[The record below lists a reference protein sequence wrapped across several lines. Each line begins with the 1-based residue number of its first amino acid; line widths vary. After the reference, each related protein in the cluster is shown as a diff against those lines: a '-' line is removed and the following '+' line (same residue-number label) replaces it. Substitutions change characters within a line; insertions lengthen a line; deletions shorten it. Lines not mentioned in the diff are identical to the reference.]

1 MILLPD
7 YPDKV
12 ILAHRIRVER
22 LALFG
27 TLTLIGTGAWWLLP
41 AMDGSAELLS
51 RMGPVVVMF
60 TAALLLVD
68 LIEYGPVQRSRIG
81 TAANVA
87 WPAVLVFTGIAV
99 GNLGGDLGEYL
110 GKSDS
115 LIAILIMF
123 SIALVLWQVS
133 NRLLGSSLNVRR
145 YRGLTSLGA
154 LALSTALIFSLA
166 APIELFAII
175 LFTVSATMVPD
186 LMTKDEDH
194 ATRKKFGTAL
204 DAAESKL
211 LVLRGQGISLEQA
224 SSILKTAREEGWSN
238 PERGLEMIEDAL
250 IDAEKIQAIA
260 LDLDD
265 IRKDSLA
272 AVERA
277 EAITVEAASP
287 RKAFKLGDREAQHGA
302 LREAEL
308 MYRRAKNRSA
318 VIIEHW
324 QDALDAIG
332 EADAAIGSESGQQL
346 DNVRSILY
354 SAREAL
360 ADENP
365 TEAINITSSI
375 QGHLDSLTATA
386 SEAEQAILD
395 AQNAISGAAGNIPI
409 FTIDRLEEAQSAM
422 AAGDTALAKGLA
434 SSIIR
439 DIRET
444 SGAMQE
450 VQRALRQRKQLQ
462 TRFPKGVAGEIWLA
476 RLAEVSEAAENE
488 KWPIANEK
496 LHSLSTDLQAYEI
509 EIKEAKELY
518 SFVMDEWKEMR
529 RRLDSSNIKADDE
542 MRTSA
547 ESAVVTSTK
556 ALDSGD
562 VQSTLKALG
571 KADELIENLRR
582 RV

>member
-22 LALFG
+22 LALLG
-27 TLTLIGTGAWWLLP
+27 TLTLIGVGAWWLLP
-41 AMDGSAELLS
+41 AMDGSTELLA

-60 TAALLLVD
+60 AAALLLAD

-87 WPAVLVFTGIAV
+87 WPAVLVFAGIAI
-99 GNLGGDLGEYL
+99 GDLGGEISDIL
-110 GKSDS
+110 GKIDS
-115 LIAILIMF
+115 LIAISIMI
-123 SIALVLWQVS
+123 SITLVLWQVS
-133 NRLLGSSLNVRR
+133 NRLLGSSLIVRR

-166 APIELFAII
+166 APFELFVII
-175 LFTVSATMVPD
+175 LITISTTMIPD
-186 LMTKDEDH
+186 LMTKDEDY
-194 ATRKKFGTAL
+194 AARKKFGAAL

-211 LVLRGQGISLEQA
+211 LELRGQGISLEQA
-224 SSILKTAREEGWSN
+224 SSILKIAREEGWSN
-238 PERGLEMIEDAL
+238 PEQGLKMVEDAL
-250 IDAEKIQAIA
+250 TDAEKIQAIA
-260 LDLDD
+260 RDLDD
-265 IRKDSLA
+265 IRSDSLA

-277 EAITVEAASP
+277 EVITVEAASP

-318 VIIEHW
+318 IIVEHW
-324 QDALDAIG
+324 QDALDAI
-332 EADAAIGSESGQQL
+332 EKADTAIGSESGQQL
-346 DNVRSILY
+346 DNVRNILH
-354 SAREAL
+354 SAREAM

-365 TEAINITSSI
+365 KEAIYITSSI
-375 QGHLDSLTATA
+375 QGHLDSLTATT
-386 SEAEQAILD
+386 SGAEQAILD
-395 AQNAISGAAGNIPI
+395 AQNAIAGAADDIPI
-409 FTIDRLEEAQSAM
+409 FTKDRLEEAQSAM
-422 AAGDTALAKGLA
+422 ASGDTALAKGLA

-439 DIRET
+439 DVRET

-462 TRFPKGVAGEIWLA
+462 MRFPKGVAGEVWAA

-488 KWPIANEK
+488 KWSIANEK

-509 EIKEAKELY
+509 EIKEAKELH
-518 SFVMDEWKEMR
+518 SFVVDEWKEMR

-547 ESAVVTSTK
+547 ESAVATATK
-556 ALDSGD
+556 SLNTGD

-571 KADELIENLRR
+571 KADELLENLRR

>member
-87 WPAVLVFTGIAV
+87 WPAVLVFAGIAV
-99 GNLGGDLGEYL
+99 GDLGDDLGEYL

-175 LFTVSATMVPD
+175 LFTVSVTMVPD
-186 LMTKDEDH
+186 LITKDEDH
-194 ATRKKFGTAL
+194 AARKKFGTAL

-224 SSILKTAREEGWSN
+224 SSILKTAREVATRYPDIEAQ
-238 PERGLEMIEDAL
+238 EMIVDNACMQL
-250 IDAEKIQAIA
+250 VMNPQQFD
-260 LDLDD
+260 
-265 IRKDSLA
+265 
-272 AVERA
+272 
-277 EAITVEAASP
+277 
-287 RKAFKLGDREAQHGA
+287 
-302 LREAEL
+302 
-308 MYRRAKNRSA
+308 
-318 VIIEHW
+318 VIVTT
-324 QDALDAIG
+324 
-332 EADAAIGSESGQQL
+332 
-346 DNVRSILY
+346 NF
-354 SAREAL
+354 SARRVRM
-360 ADENP
+360 
-365 TEAINITSSI
+365 I
-375 QGHLDSLTATA
+375 QNKV
-386 SEAEQAILD
+386 E
-395 AQNAISGAAGNIPI
+395 
-409 FTIDRLEEAQSAM
+409 
-422 AAGDTALAKGLA
+422 
-434 SSIIR
+434 
-439 DIRET
+439 
-444 SGAMQE
+444 
-450 VQRALRQRKQLQ
+450 KQ
-462 TRFPKGVAGEIWLA
+462 F
-476 RLAEVSEAAENE
+476 NY
-488 KWPIANEK
+488 ANEK
-496 LHSLSTDLQAYEI
+496 AG
-509 EIKEAKELY
+509 EL
-518 SFVMDEWKEMR
+518 
-529 RRLDSSNIKADDE
+529 A
-542 MRTSA
+542 
-547 ESAVVTSTK
+547 
-556 ALDSGD
+556 
-562 VQSTLKALG
+562 LKAKQISKKNILIAGGLPAQNDTYVLDQRDKKIIEKGFYDQANLIKPFIDFFYLDVLCGTRECELALNVVEKMNLPVLVGLHVKKNG
-571 KADELIENLRR
+571 KLPSNESISEVVKKCKNKKFKKVRI
-582 RV
+582 

>member
-22 LALFG
+22 LALLG

-41 AMDGSAELLS
+41 AMDGSAELLP

-60 TAALLLVD
+60 TAALLLAD

-87 WPAVLVFTGIAV
+87 WPAVLVFAGIAV
-99 GNLGGDLGEYL
+99 GDLGDDLGEYL

-123 SIALVLWQVS
+123 SIALVLRQVS

-175 LFTVSATMVPD
+175 LFTVSVTMVPD
-186 LMTKDEDH
+186 LITKDEDH
-194 ATRKKFGTAL
+194 AARKKFGTAL

-318 VIIEHW
+318 IIIEHW

-346 DNVRSILY
+346 DNVRSILH
-354 SAREAL
+354 SAREAM

-365 TEAINITSSI
+365 KEAIYITSSI
-375 QGHLDSLTATA
+375 QGHLDSLIATT

-395 AQNAISGAAGNIPI
+395 AQNAIAGAAGDIPI
-409 FTIDRLEEAQSAM
+409 FTKDRLEEAQSAM
-422 AAGDTALAKGLA
+422 ASGDTALAKGLA

-439 DIRET
+439 DVRET

-462 TRFPKGVAGEIWLA
+462 MRFPKGVAGEIWAA

-488 KWPIANEK
+488 KWSIANEK

-509 EIKEAKELY
+509 EIKEAKELH
-518 SFVMDEWKEMR
+518 SFVVDEWKEMR

-547 ESAVVTSTK
+547 ESAVATATK
-556 ALDSGD
+556 SLNTGD

-571 KADELIENLRR
+571 KADELLENLRR